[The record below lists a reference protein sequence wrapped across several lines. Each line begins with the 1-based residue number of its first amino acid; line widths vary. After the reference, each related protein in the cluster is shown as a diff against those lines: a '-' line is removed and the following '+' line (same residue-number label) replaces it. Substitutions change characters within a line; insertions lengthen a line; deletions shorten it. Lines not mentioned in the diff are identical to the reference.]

1 MPTLEEALAYLGIDY
16 ADDQIRTN
24 VTRTLATARQI
35 LLGAVGEDVETF
47 LPGDPRIAELILI
60 YTDDLYSER
69 GIRAKVSNV
78 TRNLVANMVLQLKLE
93 LSRKKEEEA
102 GA

>member
-1 MPTLEEALAYLGIDY
+1 MPTIEEALDYLGIDY
-16 ADDQIRTN
+16 ADDMIRAN
-24 VTRTLATARQI
+24 VTRSLSAARQV

-47 LPGDPRIAELILI
+47 LPGDHRIAELILI

-69 GIRAKVSNV
+69 GVKAKVSNA

-93 LSRKKEEEA
+93 LSRAKEA
-102 GA
+102 ARV

>member
-1 MPTLEEALAYLGIDY
+1 MPTLEEALEYMGIDY
-16 ADDQIRTN
+16 ADDVIRRRA
-24 VTRTLATARQI
+24 TRAMASARQV
-35 LLGAVGEDVETF
+35 LLGAVGDDVETY
-47 LPGDPRIAELILI
+47 LPNDPRIGELILI

-69 GIRAKVSNV
+69 GVRAKVSNA

-93 LSRKKEEEA
+93 LSRKKEEA